1 MRSAH
6 IHKHT
11 HTHTREKQGRPPRHI
26 SDVTGRDILRA
37 QRATKLRRA
46 AAPSGAAGG
55 GAARRLAQTRRFR
68 APLSPL
74 FCSTFHFPSFP
85 VVNAQY
91 GAFSA
96 SPKVAPGSAG
106 RCLGWSVSLRRESTK
121 KRSALRQ
128 ASVNSS
134 SVTQPRAP
142 VRCALPN
149 RPSRCDCVPLITTDC
164 A

>member
-1 MRSAH
+1 MRSTAH
-6 IHKHT
+6 IHKHPAQTHT

-85 VVNAQY
+85 VVNAQS

-134 SVTQPRAP
+134 SVTQQQETIRVASS
-142 VRCALPN
+142 V
-149 RPSRCDCVPLITTDC
+149 SE
-164 A
+164 